1 MREGRAPAEAGFPAR
16 EDGET
21 EAGEGRRRERE
32 KAREARTAREKVG
45 CRDAKGVLRSRMS
58 PRMAT
63 SDNQI
68 RRNTK
73 PRNRMVAWAAGG
85 KQFNRWRSVRI
96 SASN

>member
-1 MREGRAPAEAGFPAR
+1 MERVEWGM
-16 EDGET
+16 
-21 EAGEGRRRERE
+21 RRRVF
-32 KAREARTAREKVG
+32 RTRA
-45 CRDAKGVLRSRMS
+45 S